1 MNLSERGAVEI
12 VSHEAIVLSPY
23 FDSVGVLTV
32 FVGHTAAAG
41 EPLPSRMWK
50 QNYTVVDAL
59 RVFQK
64 DVERYSARV
73 RLAFTRP
80 LTQEQFDAAVSFD
93 FNTGAINR
101 ATWVKKFNAGDIAGA
116 RKSFMDWRK
125 PAEIIPRRQKERD
138 LFFDGK
144 YSGNGLVSVYPADG
158 DGKVQWSKGRKVDLL
173 SMLSQKPAEAPK
185 PTPKP
190 VAPSIP
196 ETPAN
201 EARKPSAG
209 WIILIATAGAAGV
222 TAAWE
227 WIVQTTTGLI
237 SPWW

>member
-23 FDSVGVLTV
+23 FDSVGVLTI

-41 EPLPSRMWK
+41 EPLPSRMWN
-50 QNYTVVDAL
+50 QTYTAADAL
-59 RVFQK
+59 KVFRK
-64 DVERYSARV
+64 DVERFEAQV

-80 LTQEQFDAAVSFD
+80 LTQAQFDAAVSFH
-93 FNTGAINR
+93 FNTGAIKK
-101 ATWVKKFNAGDIAGA
+101 ASWVRKFNEGDIAGA

-144 YSGNGLVSVYPADG
+144 YSGDGLVSIYPADKSG
-158 DGKVQWSKGRKVDLL
+158 RVQWSQGKRVDLL
-173 SMLSQKPAEAPK
+173 SMLAQKPQEAPK
-185 PTPKP
+185 PSAAPTAPPKP
-190 VAPSIP
+190 VPATADAP
-196 ETPAN
+196 
-201 EARKPSAG
+201 KPSKLGWAAG
-209 WIILIATAGAAGV
+209 IIIGLGMIAAGAWNAV
-222 TAAWE
+222 VE
-227 WIVQTTTGLI
+227 ITGYV